1 MLRLL
6 MTSLALLLASAF
18 ASAQDAN
25 VRPFDNPAVPPS
37 VPLSLQDMNPAP
49 PAPVQAPAPQAPST
63 QQ

>member
-1 MLRLL
+1 MLRPL
-6 MTSLALLLASAF
+6 MPTLALVLASAF

-49 PAPVQAPAPQAPST
+49 QAPAPAHAPQT
-63 QQ
+63 TPAQQ

>member
-1 MLRLL
+1 MLKLL
-6 MTSLALLLASAF
+6 MPALALLLASAF

-49 PAPVQAPAPQAPST
+49 VQAPAAPTPSA